1 MMIFKKAIPR
11 RTFLRGMGTALA
23 LPLLDGMMPAFANAA
38 ETGKPKV
45 RLSTAYVPNGIIMD
59 KWTPQAEGTGMEL
72 PPILAPLQAFR
83 DQIMVLSGLDLK
95 CANQLPGEGG
105 GDHARG
111 AAAFLTGVH
120 PVPTQGANMSM
131 GISMDQVAAQHLAS
145 QTQLAS
151 LELALDDNDLVGT
164 CDVNFSC
171 AYSNTISWRGSTTP
185 LPMENKPRVVFER
198 LFGDRDSTD
207 PAVRMARMRENRSIL
222 DSVREGV
229 SRLLPGLGPN
239 DRRKVQEW
247 TDAIRDVERRIQLA
261 EEQGQ
266 QELPTVD
273 RPAGTPS
280 TFEEHAKLMFDLQ
293 ILAYQADL
301 TRVITFMMGRE
312 KNERSYREIGIA
324 DSFHPLTH
332 HQHRPGMVDKV
343 VQINTFHIKNLAY
356 FLERLRSTPDGDGT
370 LLDHT
375 VLLYGSGISDGNV
388 HSHDSLPI
396 LLAGGAAGQIKG
408 GRHARY
414 PKGTPLLNLHLA
426 ILDMVGV
433 PVDKLGESTGKLEI
447 LSL

>member
-1 MMIFKKAIPR
+1 MIFKKAIPR

-38 ETGKPKV
+38 ETAKSKV
-45 RLSTAYVPNGIIMD
+45 RLSIAYVPNGIIMD
-59 KWTPQAEGTGMEL
+59 KWTPQAEGAGMEL

-83 DQIMVLSGLDLK
+83 DQITVLSGLDLK

-120 PVPTQGANMSM
+120 PVPTQGANMRM
-131 GISMDQVAAQHLAS
+131 GVSMDQVAAQHLAS

-171 AYSNTISWRGSTTP
+171 AYSNTISWRGPTTP
-185 LPMENKPRVVFER
+185 LPMENKPRLVFER
-198 LFGDRDSTD
+198 LFGDSDSTD
-207 PAVRMARMRENRSIL
+207 PAMRMERMRTDRSIL
-222 DSVREGV
+222 DSVIEGAAK
-229 SRLLPGLGPN
+229 LTTGLGPN
-239 DRRKVQEW
+239 DRRKLNEW
-247 TDAIRDVERRIQLA
+247 TEAIRDIERRIQVA
-261 EEQGQ
+261 ETQGD
-266 QELPTVD
+266 QELPALD
-273 RPAGTPS
+273 RPAGTPA

-293 ILAYQADL
+293 VLAYQADL

-312 KNERSYREIGIA
+312 KNERSYREIGIP

-332 HQHRPGMVDKV
+332 HQHRPEMVNQV
-343 VQINTFHIKNLAY
+343 VKINTFHIQNLAY
-356 FLERLRSTPDGDGT
+356 FLEKLRSTPDGDGT
-370 LLDHT
+370 LLDH
-375 VLLYGSGISDGNV
+375 VALLYGSGISDGNV

-408 GRHARY
+408 GRHVRY
-414 PKGTPLLNLHLA
+414 TNNLLLNLHLSLLA
-426 ILDMVGV
+426 MMGV
-433 PVDKLGESTGKLEI
+433 PVEKLGESTGKLEM
-447 LSL
+447 LSV